1 MGVRRIT
8 DLEGGHG
15 ASKVSDLE
23 SVGLLLLESPDS
35 DEQSVAVVEVE
46 ASVGV
51 HGAIPMPMGM
61 ERNIRWE

>member
-23 SVGLLLLESPDS
+23 SVGLLLESPDS

-61 ERNIRWE
+61 ERNNRWE